1 MNLTNRKERWNKK
14 MNTDKFNTLT
24 EKLYPDKL
32 DREDAKLACEMIVTT
47 EQLINAK
54 KNYNDTKKE
63 IKTYL
68 EEHNSNFP
76 GHFLIPIDKIK
87 LDKLRELINFT
98 FDETKRSIYTYKEKE
113 MLRPR

>member
-1 MNLTNRKERWNKK
+1 

-76 GHFLIPIDKIK
+76 GHFLISIDKIK

-113 MLRPR
+113 MLLCLLTDENGKIIRP